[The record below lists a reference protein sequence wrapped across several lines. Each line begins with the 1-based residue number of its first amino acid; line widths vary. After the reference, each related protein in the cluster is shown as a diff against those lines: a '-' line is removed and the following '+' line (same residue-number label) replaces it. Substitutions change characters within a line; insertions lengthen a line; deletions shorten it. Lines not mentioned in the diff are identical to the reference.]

1 MEGVLS
7 SLSSNGTFSYPAKI
21 VTTERTADVAHRC
34 MKPLV
39 DRTKHGRP
47 ITYGELGSMIG
58 EEPWTFTAPL
68 DYIWEEICQPRGL
81 PKLHIIVV
89 NKRLRRPKSEVFA
102 KCLPK
107 SRLPRSEEGYD
118 RLFEELR
125 DEVFTYRGWDG
136 LLSELG
142 LPASD

>member
-1 MEGVLS
+1 MEGVPSGLS
-7 SLSSNGTFSYPAKI
+7 PNGTFSYTAKI
-21 VTTERTADVAHRC
+21 VTTERTIDVAHRC

-39 DRTKHGRP
+39 DRTKLERP

-58 EEPWTFTAPL
+58 ENHRTFTAPL
-68 DYIWEEICQPRGL
+68 DYIWEEFCQPRGL

-89 NKRLRRPKSEVFA
+89 NKTLRRPKSEVFA

-118 RLFEELR
+118 RLFKELR
-125 DEVFTYRGWDG
+125 DEVFAYEGWDG
-136 LLSELG
+136 LLIELG
-142 LPASD
+142 LAA